1 MLSVAPRW
9 PLTVACRLNAGDL
22 GTFRRMRL
30 IARNVENIE
39 LYAKD
44 KGRGKKERFIMAATE
59 KC

>member
-1 MLSVAPRW
+1 
-9 PLTVACRLNAGDL
+9 
-22 GTFRRMRL
+22 L

>member
-1 MLSVAPRW
+1 
-9 PLTVACRLNAGDL
+9 
-22 GTFRRMRL
+22 MRL
-30 IARNVENIE
+30 IARNVGNIE